1 MAAASFCSAAASGQ
15 KITSLVNIYFC
26 IRSVRFARV
35 SGQQD

>member
-1 MAAASFCSAAASGQ
+1 MEAASFCSAAASGQ
-15 KITSLVNIYFC
+15 KITSLVNIYFR